1 MYFIHILYDGRST
14 ERHWCTSNS
23 MVFSIYV
30 CLHKILGNR
39 LFPFPNSEGYPALIY
54 GRFRRGARQD
64 LDDDL
69 RVLSL
74 RNGVPRATRHPRSVT
89 IPRQTIVAAYTPLE
103 CDLAQRYSLK
113 PDSWRSS
120 KCQLLVFQT

>member
-1 MYFIHILYDGRST
+1 MYFIHVLYDGRST
-14 ERHWCTSNS
+14 ERHWRTSNS

-89 IPRQTIVAAYTPLE
+89 IPRPTIVTAYTLLEHNPAQQKQCLPL
-103 CDLAQRYSLK
+103 LSFLTHSLSLSLS
-113 PDSWRSS
+113 P
-120 KCQLLVFQT
+120 